1 VGIFNETVRRI
12 LVALIA
18 VPIAIYA
25 LFFIEELFLLIV
37 VVASILMALELLSI
51 AEVKSIRVHKDITV
65 VFTALIPLLTYLIIY
80 DPWRLT
86 TITNKWNPIIFIII
100 LSTVMVFTIET
111 FKKDFKHTLETVSIH
126 IFTLIYCGVLISFL
140 LKLQD
145 VSPYYLLFIWVV
157 TWMTDTGAYFVGKYL
172 GRHKLNLKSSPNK
185 TLEGFIGG
193 VCFAVISGVLLK
205 LSFPIEYSVLN
216 NPLFSFEFIIIT
228 SFIFSVISIFGDLA
242 ESILKRSSG
251 IKDSKTYIPGH
262 GGMLDVIDSLVYTA
276 PIFYYLIVLFE

>member
-1 VGIFNETVRRI
+1 MPIFNETFRRV

-18 VPIAIYA
+18 TPVVIYA
-25 LFFIEELFLLIV
+25 LFFLEVLFLVIV
-37 VVASILMALELLSI
+37 VIASVLMALELLSI

-65 VFTALIPLLTYLIIY
+65 LFTALIPLLTYFTIYYPWYFII
-80 DPWRLT
+80 D
-86 TITNKWNPIIFIII
+86 KWNTTTFIII
-100 LSTVMVFTIET
+100 ISTVMIFTIET
-111 FKKDFKHTLETVSIH
+111 FKKDFKHTLETISTH

-140 LKLQD
+140 IKLQEL
-145 VSPYYLLFIWVV
+145 SPYYLLFIWLVA
-157 TWMTDTGAYFVGKYL
+157 WMTDSGAYFIGKYF

-185 TLEGFIGG
+185 TVEGFIGG
-193 VCFAVISGVLLK
+193 ILSGIISGVLLK
-205 LSFPIEYSVLN
+205 VIFPVEYSTLN
-216 NPLFSFEFIIIT
+216 SPLFSFVFIIIM

-276 PIFYYLIVLFE
+276 PLFYYLIVLFE